1 MRNHAYK
8 KAYKKFLL
16 KLRSQIFSCVFSRS
30 FIVSG
35 CFAFSSVIHFELIF
49 FAYSVKY
56 GLNFLFFFLS
66 LDIHLFQH
74 YLVQKTCPLPTKLP
88 LHLCGKSV
96 GYICMGLFLDSS
108 VPLTCNVQR
117 FQFLHIL
124 IKSCYYLYFFF
135 LNIAI
140 LISVKSYPIVVLIC
154 ISLKLMMLASG

>member
-56 GLNFLFFFLS
+56 GLNFLFFFFVFGYPFVSALFGTKNLS
-66 LDIHLFQH
+66 FAH
-74 YLVQKTCPLPTKLP
+74 
-88 LHLCGKSV
+88 
-96 GYICMGLFLDSS
+96 
-108 VPLTCNVQR
+108 
-117 FQFLHIL
+117 
-124 IKSCYYLYFFF
+124 
-135 LNIAI
+135 
-140 LISVKSYPIVVLIC
+140 
-154 ISLKLMMLASG
+154 